1 MGTGNF
7 LLSDAMKLVPITEPN
22 LTPVRR
28 AVVTVAS
35 LNLGYFG
42 IEFAV
47 ARAIGSV
54 SLFADSIDFLE
65 DATVNGL
72 ILVALGWSAVR
83 RSIVGMV
90 LAAVLFAPAV
100 ATLWTAWGKFNFPV
114 PPAALPL
121 TLTGLGALAINLFCA
136 VLLACVRAH
145 SGSLTRAAFLSAR
158 NDALAN
164 VAIIA
169 AGVITAV
176 TLSALPDLIVGLGI
190 FVLNLDAAR
199 QVYSAA
205 RDERR
210 AAPAEP

>member
-1 MGTGNF
+1 MDGQRTK
-7 LLSDAMKLVPITEPN
+7 SAAVQ
-22 LTPVRR
+22 R
-28 AVVTVAS
+28 AVRLVAL
-35 LNLGYFG
+35 LNLSYFG
-42 IEFAV
+42 VEFAV

-72 ILVALGWSAVR
+72 ILIALGWSAHR
-83 RSIVGMV
+83 RSIVGMI
-90 LAAVLFAPAV
+90 LAAVLFAPGV
-100 ATLWTAWGKFNFPV
+100 ATAWTAWEKFNLPL

-136 VLLACVRAH
+136 FLLARFRAH

-169 AGVITAV
+169 AGAVTAA
-176 TLSALPDLIVGLGI
+176 TLSAWPDLIVGLGI
-190 FVLNLDAAR
+190 FAMNLDASR
-199 QVYSAA
+199 QVYVAA
-205 RDERR
+205 QAERR
-210 AAPAEP
+210 AALVEP